1 MKQAVAI
8 LAFGAT
14 VASGP
19 LVAQEVS
26 ESVKRTCRS
35 VADQT
40 ARTIVSAQRAR
51 LDPAA
56 QVRKVP
62 DSWLEGVQAHMLLT
76 ASRVDYLSE
85 QELASIGYSYCVE
98 RRPTDRR

>member
-1 MKQAVAI
+1 MKLMVAIIAVGAAVA
-8 LAFGAT
+8 AAP
-14 VASGP
+14 A
-19 LVAQEVS
+19 VAQEVG

-40 ARTIVSAQRAR
+40 ARTIVYAQRAR

-56 QVRKVP
+56 QVKKVA

-85 QELASIGYSYCVE
+85 QELASIGYSYCIE

>member
-1 MKQAVAI
+1 MNRAVGF
-8 LAFGAT
+8 LALGVTFA
-14 VASGP
+14 AAP
-19 LVAQEVS
+19 ALAQEVS

-35 VADQT
+35 VAEQT

-62 DSWLEGVQAHMLLT
+62 DTWLEGVQAHMLLT

>member
-1 MKQAVAI
+1 MKLTWRVVI
-8 LAFGAT
+8 LGVVLA
-14 VASGP
+14 P
-19 LVAQEVS
+19 ICLPAQDVS
-26 ESVKRTCRS
+26 DSVKRTCRS

-40 ARTIVSAQRAR
+40 ARTIVYAQRAR

-56 QVRKVP
+56 QVKKVP

-85 QELASIGYSYCVE
+85 QELSAIGYSYCVE